1 MFASLRRIAS
11 RIAGLFSFRR
21 DETEFDNELDAHLH
35 MLAEEN
41 IRGGMSPAEARRQAH
56 IRLGGSMQLRETN
69 RNLRG
74 LPILETLWQDL
85 RYGLRMLRKSPGFTT
100 VAILTLAVG
109 IGANTAIFSIVD
121 TVLLR
126 PLPFQDPSRLISLHE
141 GIPRMGYPKMGFSH
155 PDFAVF
161 AREQKSFDALGS
173 FQSEH
178 VAITGRGEPE
188 RISVSRVSASLFPML
203 GVQPVLGRS
212 FTDEEDAPGHQL
224 AILSYGIWQRHYG
237 GDSGIIGQA
246 IQLDRKPYVVVGVM
260 PRDFQFPPV
269 GLDDVGSPA
278 DIWIPMATTAQE
290 LQDWGGSYFTSV
302 VGRLRPGVT
311 LEQARNET
319 KLVSERIIDSYP
331 AAIANFARKGELSVT
346 LSPFQDEVV
355 GSVRPLLLVL
365 MGAVALVLLIACA
378 NLATLLLSRAATR
391 QREIAVR
398 TALGASRF
406 RLIRQMLTESLLL
419 ALGGGT
425 LGFFLAFWARDLMLT
440 LVPSSIPLPSHVPL
454 NSGVLAFAIG
464 ISVLAAVL
472 FGTIPAFQASA
483 ATMQSSLQ
491 ESGRG
496 STVSRR
502 RLSLQGFFVTAE
514 FALALVLLMG
524 AGLLIRSFAKLLETN
539 LGFRPENVL
548 TVSIPL
554 PSTVYSH
561 ASQVENFYKDV
572 LQRVSSLPGV
582 QSASI
587 SNDLP
592 LHGYEMVSIS
602 PEGSADFQEQRPQAV
617 CQSWI
622 LGNYFQTM
630 DIPLLEGRW
639 FNPDDE
645 LNSQQVALVSLSTAK
660 KFWPGQDAIGKRV
673 RWGVNGP
680 WDTVVGVVGDV
691 NERSLDEPVMPH
703 VYRPFS
709 QVAGPFLEQ
718 DPFGDWH
725 AMNLA
730 LRTKSDPAAMTSAVV
745 AQAHSLDPDLPVTN
759 IRTMTQV
766 ISSSVAGPRFNTI
779 LLGSFA
785 GVALFLAAIGIYGVL
800 AYAVAQQTHEIGIR
814 MALGAQPDHV
824 LRLVLYRGTR
834 LALVGVGIG
843 AVAAVILT
851 RWLSSLLYAVSAT
864 DPATFVS
871 VAIVLVLVALAACY
885 IPARRAMRVDPMVA
899 LRYE

>member
-1 MFASLRRIAS
+1 MWRRK
-11 RIAGLFSFRR
+11 R
-21 DETEFDNELDAHLH
+21 
-35 MLAEEN
+35 MLAELDEDIREHLAKETQDN
-41 IRGGMSPAEARRQAH
+41 IERGMTPQEARYAAVRKFGNVL
-56 IRLGGSMQLRETN
+56 RLKEEVRGVWYSRWLEQL
-69 RNLRG
+69 G
-74 LPILETLWQDL
+74 QDL
-85 RYGLRMLRKSPGFTT
+85 RYGLRTLRKSPGFTV
-100 VAILTLAVG
+100 VAVLTLALG

-126 PLPFQDPSRLISLHE
+126 PLPFKDPSRLISVHE
-141 GIPRMGYPKMGFSH
+141 GLPKMGYPKMGFSH
-155 PDFAVF
+155 PDFVVF

-173 FQSEH
+173 FQSKH
-178 VAITGRGEPE
+178 VEITGRGEPE

-203 GVQPVLGRS
+203 GVQPILGRS
-212 FTDEEDAPGHQL
+212 FAAEEDSPGHQL
-224 AILSYGIWQRHYG
+224 AILSYGTWQRRYG
-237 GDSGIIGQA
+237 GDSSILGQT
-246 IQLDRKPYVVVGVM
+246 IQLDRQPYVVIGVM
-260 PRDFQFPPV
+260 PRDFVFPPA
-269 GLDDVGSPA
+269 GLDDIGSPA
-278 DIWIPMATTAQE
+278 DIWIPMATTSEE
-290 LQDWGGSYFTSV
+290 LQDWGGSYFMSA
-302 VGRLRPGVT
+302 VGRLRPAVT
-311 LEQARNET
+311 LEQERSET
-319 KLVSERIIDSYP
+319 KLVSQGIIDSYP
-331 AAIANFARKGELSVT
+331 AAIAGFARKGDLSVT

-406 RLIRQMLTESLLL
+406 RLVRQMLTESFLL

-425 LGFFLAFWARDLMLT
+425 LGFLLAFWARNLMLA

-454 NSGVLAFAIG
+454 NSGIFAFAIG
-464 ISVLAAVL
+464 LSILAAIL
-472 FGTIPAFQASA
+472 FGIIPAFQASA

-491 ESGRG
+491 ESGR
-496 STVSRR
+496 SATASRTHR
-502 RLSLQGFFVTAE
+502 RLQGFFATAE

-524 AGLLIRSFAKLLETN
+524 AGLLIRSFAKLLATN

-548 TVSIPL
+548 TVNIPL
-554 PSTVYSH
+554 PRAAYSH
-561 ASQVENFYKDV
+561 AWQVENFYKQV
-572 LQRVSSLPGV
+572 LERVSNLPGV
-582 QSASI
+582 ESASI

-592 LHGYEMVSIS
+592 LNGYEMVSIT
-602 PEGSADFQEQRPQAV
+602 PEGSDDSQKQTPQAV
-617 CQSWI
+617 CQSWL

-639 FNPDDE
+639 FSLEDD
-645 LNSQQVALVSLSTAK
+645 LNSQQIAIVSLSAAK

-680 WDTVVGVVGDV
+680 WDTVVGVVGEV
-691 NERSLDEPVMPH
+691 NERSLNEPLVPH

-718 DPFGDWH
+718 DPFSDWH

-730 LRTKSDPAAMTSAVV
+730 LRTKSDPAAMTSSVI
-745 AQAHSLDPDLPVTN
+745 AQAHALDPDLPVTK

-766 ISSSVAGPRFNTI
+766 ISSSLAGPRFNTI

-785 GVALFLAAIGIYGVL
+785 GVALFLATIGIYGVL
-800 AYAVAQQTHEIGIR
+800 AYTVAQQTHEIGIR
-814 MALGAQPDHV
+814 MALGAQRHEV
-824 LRLVLYRGTR
+824 LQLVLYRGSR

-843 AVAAVILT
+843 AIAAIILT
-851 RWLSSLLYAVSAT
+851 RWMTTLLYGVSAT
-864 DPATFVS
+864 DPATFAG
-871 VAIVLVLVALAACY
+871 VATLLVAVALAACC
-885 IPARRAMRVDPMVA
+885 IPARRAMKVDPMVA